1 MGFYHSRLLTI
12 FEQASG
18 MVLNWD
24 KSFIL
29 WLGSWQTLPP
39 QLPPADQVQVVPPG
53 DKLRVLGL
61 KLGHYQDKHEAW
73 HALGS
78 SIKQT
83 LNLLNK
89 VPDDQGNTLTANS
102 IVIGKTVFI
111 VSHLFTPHVHVKE
124 LDTWMKKFIR
134 GSSYIVSDT
143 KRYASKAD
151 GNLVPLQ
158 SLDHLTTTLTA
169 KSCYSFLVN
178 GHLKKYAK
186 AWLWELSALAT
197 DSGFECVDHL
207 LMAAALPNP
216 NLTQTQ
222 KPYQL
227 FTHASVVAFTTMGMV
242 RPITLA
248 WEDIAYQPIFGNR
261 NILNPN
267 AIGGP
272 CAWTKDMVCMQ
283 DAGHF
288 KYVLVEPSIGTHPL
302 SPHHPSLT

>member
-1 MGFYHSRLLTI
+1 MADYGAYKSALTI

-39 QLPPADQVQVVPPG
+39 QLPQADQVQVVPPG

-111 VSHLFTPHVHVKE
+111 VSNLFTPHVHVK
-124 LDTWMKKFIR
+124 
-134 GSSYIVSDT
+134 
-143 KRYASKAD
+143 
-151 GNLVPLQ
+151 
-158 SLDHLTTTLTA
+158 
-169 KSCYSFLVN
+169 
-178 GHLKKYAK
+178 
-186 AWLWELSALAT
+186 
-197 DSGFECVDHL
+197 
-207 LMAAALPNP
+207 
-216 NLTQTQ
+216 
-222 KPYQL
+222 
-227 FTHASVVAFTTMGMV
+227 
-242 RPITLA
+242 
-248 WEDIAYQPIFGNR
+248 
-261 NILNPN
+261 
-267 AIGGP
+267 
-272 CAWTKDMVCMQ
+272 
-283 DAGHF
+283 
-288 KYVLVEPSIGTHPL
+288 
-302 SPHHPSLT
+302 